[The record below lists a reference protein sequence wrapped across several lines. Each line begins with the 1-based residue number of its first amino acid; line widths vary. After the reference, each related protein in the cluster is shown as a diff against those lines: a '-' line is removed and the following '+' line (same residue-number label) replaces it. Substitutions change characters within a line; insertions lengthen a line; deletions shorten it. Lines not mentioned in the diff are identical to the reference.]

1 MKTSLSLITL
11 IIIFVNVYSSS
22 FSSDSFIESKEIIIN
37 PDQGF
42 YRPVRVT
49 MTPDS
54 FSSKKGNPDQL
65 YHLGCDIGQFSGKV
79 NSDKKDKKLTE
90 KVLNGLDDYLNSIKL
105 QNKNAIIRFAYDY
118 DGEKDMEPS
127 LSMILK
133 HIEQLG
139 PIINKHLDVLTAV
152 EAGMIGP
159 WGEMHSSEMATEEN
173 KAKILKY
180 WLENTKDIQILTRT
194 PKTIYAYFGKTEKEI
209 DDIKIDKSDIAYRL
223 GLFNDC
229 VFSNEKDYGT
239 FKDRE
244 KETKWLSTQNDHL
257 AYGGEVCAEHVMNN
271 LEMCLPEM
279 YLLSLSY
286 LNYEYNKKVIIEK
299 WQNLRYNSTLGKDSL
314 FYSVTGDEYIYC
326 QMG

>member
-65 YHLGCDIGQFSGKV
+65 YHLRCDIGQFSGKV

-194 PKTIYAYFGKTEKEI
+194 PKTIYAYFNKTIKEI
-209 DDIKIDKSDIAYRL
+209 DEIKIDKSDKAYRL

-229 VFSNEKDYGT
+229 VFSNERDYGVY
-239 FKDRE
+239 KDI
-244 KETKWLSTQNDHL
+244 KKNQNSFLHK
-257 AYGGEVCAEHVMNN
+257 M
-271 LEMCLPEM
+271 
-279 YLLSLSY
+279 
-286 LNYEYNKKVIIEK
+286 II
-299 WQNLRYNSTLGKDSL
+299 
-314 FYSVTGDEYIYC
+314 
-326 QMG
+326 